1 MSCCL
6 KQIRIKNSIQPFIFW
21 NVLSKQYLN
30 KQLYFGRHGPTMQPM
45 PALTLYA
52 PTSASYYKC
61 VLLYTT
67 KWRVWIEKIIPL
79 ASYTGNVSDLR
90 ASHTFYVCLSCM
102 LISGLFVLICFF
114 AFTLLVLQCGI
125 QRSLLGVFLYC
136 TAFWDR
142 DFSLNLV
149 VTGCL
154 ELVSPL
160 GASCL
165 TSQHWDWILGIPYHI
180 QFLHTTSG
188 DPNLGPHT

>member
-1 MSCCL
+1 
-6 KQIRIKNSIQPFIFW
+6 
-21 NVLSKQYLN
+21 
-30 KQLYFGRHGPTMQPM
+30 MQPM
-45 PALTLYA
+45 PALTLYT

-79 ASYTGNVSDLR
+79 ASYTGNISDLQ
-90 ASHTFYVCLSCM
+90 ASHTFYICLSCM

-114 AFTLLVLQCGI
+114 AFTLLVLQCGF

-136 TAFWDR
+136 TAFGDR

-165 TSQHWDWILGIPYHI
+165 TSQPWDFRNTIPHPISSHHFWGSKLRSSYLKLRKEIYTLRHLFSPITVTFWIL
-180 QFLHTTSG
+180 
-188 DPNLGPHT
+188 